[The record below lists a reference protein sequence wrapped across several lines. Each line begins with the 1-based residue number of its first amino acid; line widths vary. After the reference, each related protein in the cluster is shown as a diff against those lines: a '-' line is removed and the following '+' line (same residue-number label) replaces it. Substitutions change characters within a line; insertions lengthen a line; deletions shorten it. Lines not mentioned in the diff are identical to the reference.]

1 MSSLTRILN
10 LFSRDTYVA
19 YTTHRYL
26 AHICDSYV
34 VDQILVRVSE
44 STWGGLS
51 TNAARA
57 NDQVIQSLFRTAAVC
72 VSIVV
77 VIGYSFPPFL
87 IAVIPLGLFYSNVM
101 K

>member
-1 MSSLTRILN
+1 MYSHIPQMLNAVIRAPLSFFELTPIGRCVWFHEIHGRRKLSSLTRILN

-44 STWGGLS
+44 STWGAG
-51 TNAARA
+51 
-57 NDQVIQSLFRTAAVC
+57 
-72 VSIVV
+72 
-77 VIGYSFPPFL
+77 
-87 IAVIPLGLFYSNVM
+87 
-101 K
+101 